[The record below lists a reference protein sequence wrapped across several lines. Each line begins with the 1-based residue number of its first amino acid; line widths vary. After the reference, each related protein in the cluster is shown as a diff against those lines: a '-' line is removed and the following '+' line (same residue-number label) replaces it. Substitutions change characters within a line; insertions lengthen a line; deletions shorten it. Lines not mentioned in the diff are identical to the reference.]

1 MLGRI
6 KSRVVRCNAETIWFC
21 SRGSSAAL
29 KLFGFTL
36 AEVPQRRNCLVLL
49 SRKSRNAETIWFYSR
64 GSSATS
70 KLFGF
75 TLAEVPQR

>member
-1 MLGRI
+1 MLCRI
-6 KSRVVRCNAETIWFC
+6 KSRVIRCNAETIWFC

-29 KLFGFTL
+29 KLFGFAL
-36 AEVPQRRNCLVLL
+36 AEVPQRRNYLVLL
-49 SRKSRNAETIWFYSR
+49 LRKFRSVETVWFCSC

-75 TLAEVPQR
+75 ALAEVPQR

>member
-1 MLGRI
+1 MLCRI
-6 KSRVVRCNAETIWFC
+6 KSRVIRCNAETVWFC
-21 SRGSSAAL
+21 PRGSPATL

-49 SRKSRNAETIWFYSR
+49 SRKSRSVETVWFCSR

-75 TLAEVPQR
+75 NISLKTEV